1 MKENPAITRIM
12 MGEGERTLTELCEY
26 FEQCEQDAHSL
37 SQNRDEA
44 RNETAGAGME
54 YEKKSGAFTEL
65 NEEMLKKI
73 DGISYRRSDGT
84 VAIQPLRNLLPMD
97 ELPFCYANLKDFEH
111 RIIYYES
118 SRGCPFNCSYCLSSV
133 DKSCGFAVCRL
144 YTKNCSFLLMQSAA
158 GKICRSYF

>member
-1 MKENPAITRIM
+1 MKENPAITGIM

-65 NEEMLKKI
+65 NEEMLKKNRWYFLSQI
-73 DGISYRRSDGT
+73 RWNSGNSAAAQSASDG
-84 VAIQPLRNLLPMD
+84 
-97 ELPFCYANLKDFEH
+97 
-111 RIIYYES
+111 
-118 SRGCPFNCSYCLSSV
+118 
-133 DKSCGFAVCRL
+133 
-144 YTKNCSFLLMQSAA
+144 
-158 GKICRSYF
+158 